1 MPSPI
6 EVILIPTIMIL
17 LGVFLR
23 EINFLD
29 QSGRDL
35 LSKIVLYIALPAM
48 IFINLKDATISP
60 DMVWLP
66 VLGIITSCA
75 LLVIAYLYCKVR
87 HYSKRK
93 TWTIMLAASL
103 MNTGFIG
110 FPVNLGVFGNIGF
123 LHAIFYD
130 LSTSALV
137 VAYGIVLAREFGGDR
152 REVLK
157 KAVSF
162 IPIWAVI
169 FGLLFNAFNIHL
181 IYVAESILDYF
192 AQATIPLIMLSIGLS
207 LDFRNIKGY
216 FTDSIAVAVMKLA
229 LAPAIIFLLLSFF
242 KISGMAFNVAII
254 EAGMSTAGNALVL
267 AIEYGLDVDLMGSV
281 IFTNLV
287 LSVFSLAVIISFLA

>member
-29 QSGRDL
+29 QSDRDL